1 MRFTTAI
8 TYSMLSA
15 TVALAVPS
23 EKRNAEA
30 DELIVRG
37 LDLRGT
43 CCTCPNG
50 HAGCGGY
57 CYSNCPQCIWNKC

>member
-1 MRFTTAI
+1 MRFTTSI
-8 TYSMLSA
+8 TYIMLSA

-23 EKRNAEA
+23 EKRNVEA

-37 LDLRGT
+37 LELRGT

-50 HAGCGGY
+50 QAGCGGY